1 MWVADS
7 EGEEGGFMPLS
18 ICVYIII
25 YIYTFTISIYDEGSI
40 WVLGENGAYALRLGQ
55 GRRLLKGRGR
65 GRFISPLPAWKK
77 ELLRI

>member
-25 YIYTFTISIYDEGSI
+25 YIYIH
-40 WVLGENGAYALRLGQ
+40 LRYLYMMKDPYGC
-55 GRRLLKGRGR
+55 
-65 GRFISPLPAWKK
+65 
-77 ELLRI
+77 